1 MIYDGSHD
9 SEVWSNAAEQL
20 TETDI
25 VINISQY
32 CYCIFKSNKGSRRLK

>member
-1 MIYDGSHD
+1 MIYEGSCD
-9 SEVWSNAAEQL
+9 TEQL